1 MKVTL
6 HSQVHEWRERNEE
19 GRVRIVRA
27 GWDGR
32 RWNFTDTFKDAPDW
46 NTLTNPPLED
56 YEALRDVLWR
66 KYQRKRLPWRFIEDL
81 DKFLEK
87 FRGPATESGSST
99 TD

>member
-6 HSQVHEWRERNEE
+6 HSQTHEWRERTEE

-32 RWNFTDTFKDAPDW
+32 MWNFTDTFKDAPDW
-46 NTLTNPPLED
+46 SEIEKPSLED
-56 YEALRDVLWR
+56 MEALRDVLWR
-66 KYQRKRLPWRFIEDL
+66 KYQRKRLPWRFVEDI

-87 FRGPATESGSST
+87 MRPPAIAEDST
-99 TD
+99 GTP